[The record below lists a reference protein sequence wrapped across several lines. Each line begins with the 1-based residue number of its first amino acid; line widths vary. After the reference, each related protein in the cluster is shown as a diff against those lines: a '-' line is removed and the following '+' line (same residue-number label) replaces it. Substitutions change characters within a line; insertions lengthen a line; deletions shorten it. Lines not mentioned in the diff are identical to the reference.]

1 MQISFGPA
9 EFVKEVCGAYGN
21 HNGIVIV
28 KFLTFVTNEGTYG
41 PFGTPDHP
49 GPDVSATHF
58 RFVADEGSSIVGF
71 YGRSGK
77 YIEAIGVY
85 TVRVR

>member
-41 PFGTPDHP
+41 PYGRTTGTPFNA
-49 GPDVSATHF
+49 DVPK
-58 RFVADEGSSIVGF
+58 DQSIVGF
-71 YGRSGK
+71 FGRADDTQL
-77 YIEAIGVY
+77 IAFGVY
-85 TVRVR
+85 TV